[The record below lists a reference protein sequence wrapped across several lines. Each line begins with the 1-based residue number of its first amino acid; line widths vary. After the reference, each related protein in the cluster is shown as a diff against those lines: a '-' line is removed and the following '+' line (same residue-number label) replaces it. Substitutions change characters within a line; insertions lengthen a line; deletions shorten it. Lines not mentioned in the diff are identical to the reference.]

1 MSLVA
6 FINEV
11 ENAVGSEDP
20 IRRLETLQ
28 AVTTLFVSQAPSLN
42 ETHVGVFDEVIL
54 RLSRDVERRARIELA
69 ERLAGI
75 RNAPRKVVRDLAYD
89 EAIQVAGPVL
99 ERSPRLDDEDLVA
112 IARGQAQDHLLAL
125 SRRLELS
132 DNVTDVLVERGDD
145 RVARSVAEN
154 EGAKVSE
161 RSLARLVERA
171 SADAGLYDRLRRRR
185 DLPLEELAHMIE
197 IARERVRD
205 SLKHEFSGMVE
216 QVVNIAVEQVTK
228 AVTEPAPR
236 ATRPQSLE
244 RAAALVK
251 QKAEGIGVVED
262 DVSEWIKAGR
272 VEEALAAIAH
282 LADMP
287 VETVVRAYEGI
298 HHDPLLFIVRSVRF
312 GWGTLKL
319 LLNARSGMQ
328 AASEDLNGAFEAFQQ
343 LSIQTA
349 QRVVRFTAARERAA
363 QNAGRVNETVNF
375 AAIPRSN

>member
-1 MSLVA
+1 
-6 FINEV
+6 
-11 ENAVGSEDP
+11 
-20 IRRLETLQ
+20 
-28 AVTTLFVSQAPSLN
+28 
-42 ETHVGVFDEVIL
+42 
-54 RLSRDVERRARIELA
+54 
-69 ERLAGI
+69 
-75 RNAPRKVVRDLAYD
+75 
-89 EAIQVAGPVL
+89 VL

-328 AASEDLNGAFEAFQQ
+328 AASEDLNGALEAFQQ

-363 QNAGRVNETVNF
+363 QNAGRVNETVIF